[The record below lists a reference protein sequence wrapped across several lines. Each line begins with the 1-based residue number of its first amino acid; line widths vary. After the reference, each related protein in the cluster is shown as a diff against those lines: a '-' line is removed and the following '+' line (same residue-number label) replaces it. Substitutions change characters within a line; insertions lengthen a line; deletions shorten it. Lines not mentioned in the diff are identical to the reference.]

1 MAVTTKAAGILRV
14 VNINGGGRICDP
26 YPYDISAHALMV

>member
-14 VNINGGGRICDP
+14 VNIIGGKDVTPI
-26 YPYDISAHALMV
+26 LMILAPMH